1 MIIITNEA
9 ISTKIYTMF
18 KGKRTRLLKAYPA
31 SYAIIKLST
40 VEIPDKITEIKCM
53 IHDINKNFNPEGRA
67 VSLGNFVFKIIII
80 MKIAISKK
88 IANKHNIGSI
98 KNTVSMIL
106 RMNNARYNDFTLL
119 LFSIKSLMVYF
130 NLLVFFIDY
139 NTADNNKNKGSTHKK
154 INQFLDRKY
163 HLVFSA

>member
-40 VEIPDKITEIKCM
+40 VGIPDKITEIKCM
-53 IHDINKNFNPEGRA
+53 IHDVNKNFNPEGRA
-67 VSLGNFVFKIIII
+67 VSLGNLVFKIIII

-88 IANKHNIGSI
+88 IASKHNIGSI
-98 KNTVSMIL
+98 KNTVSIIL
-106 RMNNARYNDFTLL
+106 RMNNVRYNDFTLL
-119 LFSIKSLMVYF
+119 FSIKSPLQF
-130 NLLVFFIDY
+130 NGLCSNILVFLIDH
-139 NTADNNKNKGSTHKK
+139 NAADNNKNKSRTHKK
-154 INQFLDRKY
+154 IN
-163 HLVFSA
+163 